1 MIGYA
6 GPVTRLAEELGKLPG
21 IGPKTAQRLAFYLL
35 KADPAVV
42 ENLAR
47 VLVETRGATRY
58 CSNCCNLTDADPCA
72 LCRDPSRDR
81 TLLCVV
87 EEPRDVAAVEKAHS
101 FRGLYH
107 VLHGTISPLEGRGP
121 EDLTVNA
128 LLARLQKG
136 EVREVILATS
146 ADVEGDATALYLA
159 RLIKPLGL
167 RVTRLAYG
175 LPVGADLEYA
185 DGLTLSRALEG
196 RQEV

>member
-1 MIGYA
+1 MLGFA
-6 GPVTRLAEELGKLPG
+6 GPVARLAEELGKLPG

-42 ENLAR
+42 QNLAR
-47 VLVETRGATRY
+47 VLLETREAIRY
-58 CSNCCNLTDADPCA
+58 CSRCCNFTDTDPCS
-72 LCRDPSRDR
+72 LCRDPQRDH
-81 TLLCVV
+81 TILCVV
-87 EEPRDVAAVEKAHS
+87 EEPRDVAALEKAGS

-121 EDLTVNA
+121 EDLTVRA
-128 LLARLQKG
+128 LLARLEKA
-136 EVREVILATS
+136 EVREVILATG

-167 RVTRLAYG
+167 KVTRLAHG